1 MMTPDNK
8 DFMQTLLPIVA
19 VVKDIPNTAAS
30 DAIAAK
36 EAAQAYAEYVAQHA
50 YSISVSNTTLQITE
64 PVPAE

>member
-1 MMTPDNK
+1 MTPDNK

-36 EAAQAYAEYVAQHA
+36 EEAKAYAQYVAEHA
-50 YSISVSNTTLQITE
+50 YGISVNGHTLEITE
-64 PVPAE
+64 PVPAK